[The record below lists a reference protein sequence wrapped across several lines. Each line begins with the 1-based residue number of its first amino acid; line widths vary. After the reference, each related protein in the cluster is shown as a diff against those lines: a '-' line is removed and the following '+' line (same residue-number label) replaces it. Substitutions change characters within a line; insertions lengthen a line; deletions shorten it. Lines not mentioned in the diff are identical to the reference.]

1 MYHTFFFFERLSKR
15 LNQILPEARLLE
27 CFSQQKDELI
37 FRFFT
42 SDSVDFFIKADLA
55 QGSCLLTFPSDF
67 GRTRSNS
74 VDLFSEVLGSPVT
87 EVIQSENDRS
97 FHIRFAN
104 GLQLCFKMYGNRSN
118 VILHDGQQVK
128 SVFNNHLKK
137 DLESNIPKGRPK
149 PEDSPVYSPDPEV
162 LRSLYPTFS
171 KRLWKYW
178 EDSSKTTALSLQES
192 LFLDLLKGLKNN
204 NLYICKEESEVFL
217 SFFPI
222 GEVIEENSDPISI
235 SNRLSQLF
243 WQVNRFFKQ
252 KQTLVLAL
260 EQKIFETKRQME
272 VTEAQ
277 WLEGQE
283 SRSFRLQ
290 ADLLMAFGHL
300 VPKGDQKIELPD
312 FSGEKTIEIKLKKE
326 LSVIENAERFYRK
339 AKGQQQDMDRLE
351 KRAEL
356 WKANFEELKS
366 QLNLLQL
373 AEKWPELKPFISQSK
388 TEAIAETET
397 LPYHL
402 RQFMDYE
409 IWIGKNAKS
418 NDEMLRLTHKDDIW
432 LHARDTPGSH
442 VIIKNKKGKTTPKPV
457 LERAAQWAAFY
468 SKAKNDS
475 LCPVMVTERKYVR
488 KIKNTPAGQVRV
500 EKEKTILVEPLE

>member
-1 MYHTFFFFERLSKR
+1 MYHTYFFFKRLSDK
-15 LNQILPEARLLE
+15 LNKILPESRLIE
-27 CFSQQKDELI
+27 CFSQQKDELV

-42 SDSVDFFIKADLA
+42 TESIDFYIKSDLS
-55 QGSCLLTFPSDF
+55 QGSCLLTFPQDF

-74 VDLFSEVLGSPVT
+74 VDLFPEVLGSPVLD
-87 EVIQSENDRS
+87 VIQSENDRS

-118 VILHDGQQVK
+118 IILHDGQEIK
-128 SVFNNHLKK
+128 SVFNHHLKK
-137 DLESNIPKGRPK
+137 DLEAPIPQDRPRI
-149 PEDSPVYSPDPEV
+149 EGSPVFNSDRDQ
-162 LRSLYPTFS
+162 LRYLYPTFS

-178 EDSSKTTALSLQES
+178 EDCSKEVALSIHED

-204 NLYICKEESEVFL
+204 PLYICREQNEVFL

-222 GEVIEENSDPISI
+222 GEIVEESLDPISI

-243 WQVNRFFKQ
+243 WQINRFFKQ
-252 KQTLVLAL
+252 KEALVLKL
-260 EQKIFETKRQME
+260 EQRIFETKRQLAA
-272 VTEAQ
+272 TENQ

-283 SRSFRLQ
+283 SRNFRLQ

-300 VPKGDQKIELPD
+300 VVKGNQKIELPD
-312 FSGEKTIEIKLKKE
+312 FSGEKTVEIKLKKE
-326 LSVIENAERFYRK
+326 LSAVENAERFYRK

-351 KRAEL
+351 KRANLWRTTLSDLKDQLEL
-356 WKANFEELKS
+356 LKAA
-366 QLNLLQL
+366 Q
-373 AEKWPELKPFISQSK
+373 KWSDLKPFIQINS
-388 TEAIAETET
+388 EHVAENET
-397 LPYHL
+397 LPYHIK
-402 RQFMDYE
+402 QFMDYE

-418 NDEMLRLTHKDDIW
+418 NDEMLRLTHKDDLW

-442 VIIKNKKGKTTPKPV
+442 VIIKNKKGKPTPKTV

-468 SKAKNDS
+468 SKSKNNS

-500 EKEKTILVEPLE
+500 EKEKTILVEPME